1 MRTLPVMALVAAP
14 ALRLLEYAFLALL
27 YLFLLRVVR
36 AVWVELKEPVAAQPT
51 PGEPGP
57 AYSDGNGQP
66 GGAAKAGRAARAS
79 PTKLVVVGPGAD
91 GGAGRT
97 GRTGRTAVLG
107 DELTIG
113 RAPGCD
119 LVLGEDNFVSAHHA
133 RVFRRGQEYWVE
145 DLGSTNGTL
154 LNERRISTA
163 APLRRGDRVQVGRT
177 LLELQK

>member
-79 PTKLVVVGPGAD
+79 PTKLVVVGPRADDGAE
-91 GGAGRT
+91 G
-97 GRTGRTAVLG
+97 TAMLG

-119 LVLGEDNFVSAHHA
+119 LVLGADNFVSAHHA

-154 LNERRISTA
+154 LNDRRISTA
-163 APLRRGDRVQVGRT
+163 VPLRRGDRLQVGRT

>member
-1 MRTLPVMALVAAP
+1 MRTLPVLAVVAAP

-36 AVWVELKEPVAAQPT
+36 AVWVELKEPAPAPPT
-51 PGEPGP
+51 PGQAVP
-57 AYSDGNGQP
+57 AYPDGNGK
-66 GGAAKAGRAARAS
+66 AARAGRAARAS
-79 PTKLVVVGPGAD
+79 PTKLVVVGPGAH
-91 GGAGRT
+91 GEVA
-97 GRTGRTAVLG
+97 LLS

-119 LVLGEDNFVSAHHA
+119 LVLGTDNFVSARHA

-154 LNERRISTA
+154 LNERRIAAA
-163 APLRRGDRVQVGRT
+163 APLRRGDRLQVGRT